1 MADYCKIYTDIA
13 FSLPGTPF
21 PLSTR
26 RPAGS
31 EDADDLV
38 YELNQNSFF
47 VTKLSTMGGF
57 LKKKSTTLMLG
68 VDDSRVEEAITIIK
82 KMSGTREQL
91 VYTPPTMAGNC
102 CPTVNMT
109 VPMNMKV
116 GGSTIFVMNVEDF
129 QKF

>member
-1 MADYCKIYTDIA
+1 MKLIMAII
-13 FSLPGTPF
+13 
-21 PLSTR
+21 
-26 RPAGS
+26 GS
-31 EDADDLV
+31 EAADDLV

-68 VDDSRVEEAITIIK
+68 VDDSHVEEAITIIK

>member
-1 MADYCKIYTDIA
+1 MKLLFVIISKEDVDQVISGLNKEGFRATKIA
-13 FSLPGTPF
+13 S
-21 PLSTR
+21 S
-26 RPAGS
+26 
-31 EDADDLV
+31 
-38 YELNQNSFF
+38 
-47 VTKLSTMGGF
+47 GGF

-68 VDDSRVEEAITIIK
+68 VDDARVSEAIAIIK
-82 KMSGTREQL
+82 KMSGQREQL

-116 GGSTIFVMNVEDF
+116 GGSTVFVLNVENF

>member
-1 MADYCKIYTDIA
+1 MKMIMAII
-13 FSLPGTPF
+13 
-21 PLSTR
+21 
-26 RPAGS
+26 GS

-91 VYTPPTMAGNC
+91 VYTPPTMAG
-102 CPTVNMT
+102 T

>member
-1 MADYCKIYTDIA
+1 MKMIMAII
-13 FSLPGTPF
+13 
-21 PLSTR
+21 
-26 RPAGS
+26 GS

-57 LKKKSTTLMLG
+57 LEKKKSTTLMLG

-102 CPTVNMT
+102 CPTVDMT

>member
-1 MADYCKIYTDIA
+1 MKMIIA
-13 FSLPGTPF
+13 II
-21 PLSTR
+21 
-26 RPAGS
+26 GS

-38 YELNQNSFF
+38 YELNQHSFF

-68 VDDSRVEEAITIIK
+68 VEDAISIIK
-82 KMSGTREQL
+82 KMSGAREQL

-116 GGSTIFVMNVEDF
+116 GGATVFVINVEEF

>member
-1 MADYCKIYTDIA
+1 MKMIIA
-13 FSLPGTPF
+13 II
-21 PLSTR
+21 
-26 RPAGS
+26 GS

-38 YELNQNSFF
+38 YELNQHSFF

-68 VDDSRVEEAITIIK
+68 VEDERVEDAISIIK
-82 KMSGTREQL
+82 KNCPVPASSL
-91 VYTPPTMAGNC
+91 YTQPPTMAGNC

-116 GGSTIFVMNVEDF
+116 GGATVFVIM
-129 QKF
+129 

>member
-1 MADYCKIYTDIA
+1 MKMIIA
-13 FSLPGTPF
+13 IIS
-21 PLSTR
+21 
-26 RPAGS
+26 S

-68 VDDSRVEEAITIIK
+68 VDEPRVDEAISIIK
-82 KMSGTREQL
+82 KMSGSREQL
-91 VYTPPTMAGNC
+91 VYTPPTLSGNAH
-102 CPTVNMT
+102 PNVNMT
-109 VPMNMKV
+109 VPMNMRV
-116 GGSTIFVMNVEDF
+116 GGATVFLLNVEDF

>member
-1 MADYCKIYTDIA
+1 MKGVFPMKMIMAII
-13 FSLPGTPF
+13 
-21 PLSTR
+21 
-26 RPAGS
+26 GS

-68 VDDSRVEEAITIIK
+68 VDDVRVEEAISIIK
-82 KMSGTREQL
+82 KMSGSRDQL
-91 VYTPPTMAGNC
+91 VYTPPTLAGNLS
-102 CPTVNMT
+102 PTINMT
-109 VPMNMKV
+109 IPMNQKV
-116 GGSTIFVMNVEDF
+116 GGATIFVLNVEDF

>member
-1 MADYCKIYTDIA
+1 MKMIIA
-13 FSLPGTPF
+13 II
-21 PLSTR
+21 
-26 RPAGS
+26 GS

-38 YELNQNSFF
+38 YELNQHSFF

-68 VDDSRVEEAITIIK
+68 VEDERVEDAISIIK
-82 KMSGTREQL
+82 KMSGAREQL

-116 GGSTIFVMNVEDF
+116 GGATLFVINVEDF
-129 QKF
+129 QNF

>member
-1 MADYCKIYTDIA
+1 MKMIMAII
-13 FSLPGTPF
+13 
-21 PLSTR
+21 
-26 RPAGS
+26 GS

-68 VDDSRVEEAITIIK
+68 VDDSHVEEAITIIK

>member
-1 MADYCKIYTDIA
+1 MTTK
-13 FSLPGTPF
+13 FL
-21 PLSTR
+21 LSSDDNTR
-26 RPAGS
+26 SGLLKKKVAIIGS

-68 VDDSRVEEAITIIK
+68 VDDERVAEAISIIR
-82 KMSGTREQL
+82 KMSGAREQL

-116 GGSTIFVMNVEDF
+116 GGSTIFVLNVEDF

>member
-1 MADYCKIYTDIA
+1 
-13 FSLPGTPF
+13 
-21 PLSTR
+21 
-26 RPAGS
+26 
-31 EDADDLV
+31 
-38 YELNQNSFF
+38 
-47 VTKLSTMGGF
+47 MGGF

-68 VDDSRVEEAITIIK
+68 VEDERVEDAISII
-82 KMSGTREQL
+82 KMSGAREQL

-116 GGSTIFVMNVEDF
+116 GGATVFVINVEEF

>member
-1 MADYCKIYTDIA
+1 MKMIIA
-13 FSLPGTPF
+13 II
-21 PLSTR
+21 
-26 RPAGS
+26 GS

-38 YELNQNSFF
+38 YELNQHSFF

-68 VDDSRVEEAITIIK
+68 VEDERVEDAI
-82 KMSGTREQL
+82 SGAREQL

-116 GGSTIFVMNVEDF
+116 GGATVFVINVEEF